1 MEKFFK
7 NRNSFRSWL
16 INNHDTSQGIHILF
30 CKGETLTYDEA
41 LEEALCFGWIDGVVK
56 SIDINK
62 YTRYFTRRTRR
73 SNWSEKNKTTV
84 MKLLDEGL
92 VASPGLK
99 AIEEAKQNGMWERN
113 KQSETKE
120 ELYIEFRKLI
130 ATSQIA
136 LDNYSKMSL
145 SARKTYLLF
154 YNDAKTELGRTNRLA
169 KIIARLEQNLKPM

>member
-84 MKLLDEGL
+84 MKLLDDGL
-92 VASPGLK
+92 VALPGLK
-99 AIEEAKQNGMWERN
+99 AIKEAKRNGMWERIQ
-113 KQSETKE
+113 QSEVNE
-120 ELYIEFRKLI
+120 ELFIEFRKLI
-130 ATSQIA
+130 SASQLA
-136 LDNYSKMSL
+136 LENYDEMSL
-145 SARKTYLLF
+145 SVKKTYVLF

-169 KIIARLEQNLKPM
+169 KIISRLEQNLKPM